1 MHELTYAQRG
11 TGATNDL
18 YDSERLAANDVPVAA
33 AVYLDDMYVDAT
45 YSLRTA
51 ETIRGLRLWATDEYE
66 HDGLRAS
73 GGRVLDRLLRMLHGR
88 I

>member
-1 MHELTYAQRG
+1 
-11 TGATNDL
+11 
-18 YDSERLAANDVPVAA
+18 VAA

-45 YSLRTA
+45 YSLQTA
-51 ETIRGLRLWATDEYE
+51 ETIRGLRLWATNEHE

-73 GGRVLDRLLRMLHGR
+73 SGRVLDRLLRMLRGQ

>member
-1 MHELTYAQRG
+1 
-11 TGATNDL
+11 
-18 YDSERLAANDVPVAA
+18 LAANEVPVAA

-45 YSLRTA
+45 YSLQTA
-51 ETIRGLRLWATDEYE
+51 ETIRGLRLWATNEHE

-73 GGRVLDRLLRMLHGR
+73 GGRVLDHLLRMLHGR